1 VGQFIEGNILTPRL
15 VGERVRLHPVWIIFA
30 LLAMSQIFGF
40 LGLLLAVPVA
50 AVCGVLVRHAASVFA
65 RDYVDVAQ
73 DGPDG

>member
-1 VGQFIEGNILTPRL
+1 
-15 VGERVRLHPVWIIFA
+15 
-30 LLAMSQIFGF
+30 
-40 LGLLLAVPVA
+40 LAVPVA